1 MARAQ
6 GRRKWPSGR
15 VTVMRLERQAR
26 ARPHKAQPAMGKMT
40 ESSEEQERATES
52 WYTVTHD
59 FDDG

>member
-1 MARAQ
+1 
-6 GRRKWPSGR
+6 
-15 VTVMRLERQAR
+15 MRLERQAR